1 MDRKSPLGRQV
12 SGSTRYDP
20 SLLYPLERSEGRA
33 RLGLGEGSPPFSG
46 TDVWHAYELS
56 WLEAGGRPR
65 VALGRI
71 EVPADSP
78 RMVESKSLKLY
89 LNAFN
94 GSTFAGAGAVRETI
108 ARDLREATGGAVTV
122 TLAGLDDPA
131 FRGVAAPGE
140 CIDEA
145 PLAGPVDAPTRD
157 LLRVDAREQVEET
170 LHSHLLRSLCPVTA
184 QPDWATVVVSYR
196 GPRLDHGALLTYL
209 VAFREH
215 QDFHEQC
222 VERMFL
228 DLTAALAP
236 ERLAVQALYTR
247 RGGLDISPWRSSVP
261 GAAPQY
267 RLHRQ

>member
-1 MDRKSPLGRQV
+1 MDRESPLGRQV
-12 SGSTRYDP
+12 SGSAQYDRT
-20 SLLYPLERSEGRA
+20 LLFPLARSEGRA
-33 RLGLGEGSPPFSG
+33 CLGLGEGALPFCG
-46 TDVWHAYELS
+46 TDVWHGYELS

-65 VALGRI
+65 VAVGRI
-71 EVPADSP
+71 EVPAESP

-89 LNAFN
+89 LNSFN
-94 GSTFAGAGAVRETI
+94 GSTFAGTEAVRETI
-108 ARDLREATGGAVTV
+108 ARDLGEATGGAVAV

-131 FRGVAAPGE
+131 FQGVAAPGE

-145 PLAGPVDAPTRD
+145 PLAGPVDAPARE
-157 LLRVDAREQVEET
+157 LLRVDGGAQVEET

-196 GPRLDHGALLTYL
+196 GPRLDRGALLSYL

-228 DLTAALAP
+228 ALAAVLSP
-236 ERLAVQALYTR
+236 EALAVQALYTR
-247 RGGLDISPWRSSVP
+247 RGGLDISPWRSSEP
-261 GAAPQY
+261 GKAPQY

>member
-1 MDRKSPLGRQV
+1 VNRESPLGRRV
-12 SGSTRYDP
+12 TGSTRYDP
-20 SLLYPLERSEGRA
+20 ELLFPIERGEGRA
-33 RLGLGEGSPPFSG
+33 RLGLGEGSLPFSG

-65 VALGRI
+65 VAVGRI
-71 EVPADSP
+71 EVPAASP

-94 GSTFAGAGAVRETI
+94 GSTFDDVDAVRETI
-108 ARDLREATGGAVTV
+108 ARDLREATGGAVSV

-131 FRGVAAPGE
+131 FHGVAAPGV

-145 PLAGPVDAPTRD
+145 PLAGPVPAPARE
-157 LLRVDAREQVEET
+157 LLRVDAGEPVAET

-196 GPRLDHGALLTYL
+196 GPRLDRGALLAYL

-222 VERMFL
+222 VERIFL
-228 DLTAALAP
+228 DLSAVLSP
-236 ERLAVQALYTR
+236 EALAVQALYTR
-247 RGGLDISPWRSSVP
+247 RGGLDISPWRSSAP
-261 GAAPQY
+261 DRAPQY

>member
-1 MDRKSPLGRQV
+1 MDRESPLGRRV
-12 SGSTRYDP
+12 TGSTRYDP
-20 SLLYPLERSEGRA
+20 ALLFPIARSEGRA
-33 RLGLGEGSPPFSG
+33 RLGLGEGSLPFSG
-46 TDVWHAYELS
+46 TDVWHGYELS

-65 VALGRI
+65 IALGRI

-94 GSTFAGAGAVRETI
+94 GSTFESAEAVRETI
-108 ARDLREATGGAVTV
+108 ERDLGKATGGAVSV
-122 TLAGLDDPA
+122 ALAGLDDPA
-131 FRGVAAPGE
+131 FHGISAPGE
-140 CIDEA
+140 CIDRA
-145 PLAGPVDAPTRD
+145 PFAGPSDAPARA
-157 LLRVDAREQVEET
+157 LLRVDAGERAEET

-196 GPRLDHGALLTYL
+196 GPRLDRGALLTYL

-222 VERMFL
+222 VERIYL
-228 DLTAALAP
+228 DLAAVLSP
-236 ERLAVQALYTR
+236 ETLAVQALYTR
-247 RGGLDISPWRSSVP
+247 RGGLDISPWRSSTP
-261 GAAPQY
+261 GRPPPY